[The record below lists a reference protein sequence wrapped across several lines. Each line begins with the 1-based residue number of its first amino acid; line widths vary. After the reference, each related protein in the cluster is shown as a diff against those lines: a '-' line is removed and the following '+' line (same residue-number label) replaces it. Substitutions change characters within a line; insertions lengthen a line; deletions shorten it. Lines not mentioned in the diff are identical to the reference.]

1 MPGVSGY
8 CVMAPAFATNLVQL
22 MSTNPLGESIPNPS
36 KYDPGI
42 LYPIPRWSA
51 RSLLDIDKKLRM
63 YGFDHWRAYEL
74 SWLNQKGK
82 PIVAMGEFYF
92 DVDSENILESKSL
105 KLYLNSLNLER
116 FSDSSEL
123 TGVIANDLS
132 ALSKSEVKI
141 RIHGP
146 ESNELATNQIK
157 EGRLLDSLDVEIS
170 AESPEQALLQK
181 SDEVVFDESV
191 RTELFR
197 SNCPVT
203 GAPDWASVVIRYTGN
218 KISEPELLHYLCSF
232 RHHQGYH
239 EECAERIYRDIMLRC
254 EPDELFVAM
263 NYLRRGGIE
272 INVYRCS
279 APIPVDVANP
289 RLIRQ

>member
-1 MPGVSGY
+1 
-8 CVMAPAFATNLVQL
+8 
-22 MSTNPLGESIPNPS
+22 MSTNPLGEIIPNPR

-42 LYPIPRWSA
+42 LYPIRRCYA
-51 RSLLDIDKKLRM
+51 RSLLDIDQKLRM

-92 DVDSENILESKSL
+92 DVDSENIVESKSL
-105 KLYLNSLNLER
+105 KLYLNSLNLEK
-116 FSDSSEL
+116 FSDIREV
-123 TGVIANDLS
+123 TDVIANDMS

-141 RIHGP
+141 RIYGL
-146 ESNELATNQIK
+146 ESNELATKKIK

-181 SDEVVFDESV
+181 SDELVIDESV

-254 EPDELFVAM
+254 EPEELFVAM

-279 APIPVDVANP
+279 TPIPVDATNP

>member
-1 MPGVSGY
+1 
-8 CVMAPAFATNLVQL
+8 
-22 MSTNPLGESIPNPS
+22 MSTNPLGESIPSPS

-74 SWLNQKGK
+74 SWLNPKGK

-92 DVDSENILESKSL
+92 DLDSDNIVESKSL
-105 KLYLNSLNLER
+105 KLYLNSLNQEK
-116 FSDSSEL
+116 FNDSGEV
-123 TGVIANDLS
+123 TAVIANDLS

-141 RIHGP
+141 LIHGL
-146 ESNELATNQIK
+146 ESDELATRQLR
-157 EGRLLDSLDVEIS
+157 EGRLLDSLDIEVS
-170 AESPEQALLQK
+170 AELPDPSLLQK
-181 SDEVVFDESV
+181 GNELVFDESV

-218 KISEPELLHYLCSF
+218 KVSEAALLQYLCSF

-239 EECAERIYRDIMLRC
+239 EECAERIYRDIMLHC
-254 EPDELFVAM
+254 EPEELFVAM

-279 APIPVDVANP
+279 TPIPVDAVNP